1 MIALDTQNV
10 ANWFKGVFVVS
21 TGVRRFGLAIALVMT
36 SVVAGCGQPGSPSAT
51 STTASSATESQVN
64 PVNIGRVRGDLP
76 AGYEVADL
84 SGPASPVAFWGFGP
98 GWVTEPPQCGVLAG
112 PATDDATT
120 KGWSGSGPG
129 GIVHAVVTGSPTSP
143 VAFDPAVLAECGQWT
158 VISGNT
164 TGTVNLIGAPVIEG
178 ATTVGMDTVAKTVV
192 EGGTETTSAVYTFS
206 AYLGD
211 HLAFVTVVTDPGSP
225 NPPLGQEFAADLLVK
240 TVSALRG

>member
-1 MIALDTQNV
+1 M
-10 ANWFKGVFVVS
+10 
-21 TGVRRFGLAIALVMT
+21 
-36 SVVAGCGQPGSPSAT
+36 
-51 STTASSATESQVN
+51 
-64 PVNIGRVRGDLP
+64 
-76 AGYEVADL
+76 
-84 SGPASPVAFWGFGP
+84 
-98 GWVTEPPQCGVLAG
+98 LAG

-164 TGTVNLIGAPVIEG
+164 TGTVNLIGAPVIDD

-211 HLAFVTVVTDPGSP
+211 YLAYVTVVTDPGSP
-225 NPPLGQEFAADLLVK
+225 NPALGQEFAADLLVK